1 MLKLAVL
8 VSGRGSNFKAIAKA
22 IKAGELQAEI
32 VCLLSNKA
40 TAGALEIAR
49 EYNIPALVVPSAK
62 LSGKE
67 HDEKVLEALAPFK
80 PDYLVLAGYM
90 RILTSTLLQAYKA
103 PAGYFKV
110 INIHPSLLPAFPGKD
125 GYGDAFA
132 AEVAESGI
140 TVHLV
145 DEEVDHGP
153 IVAQQCFPRL
163 PADTLQSFRERGLA
177 IEHKL
182 FPLALQLIATRG
194 IDLAALPYVSAT
206 STLSW
211 RK

>member
-8 VSGRGSNFKAIAKA
+8 ASGRGSNFKAIAQA
-22 IKAGELQAEI
+22 IKAGELKAEI

-49 EYNIPALVVPSAK
+49 EYNIPALVVPSAR
-62 LSGKE
+62 LSCLE
-67 HDEKVLEALAPFK
+67 HDEKVLAALAPYK
-80 PDYLVLAGYM
+80 PDFIVLAGYM
-90 RILTSTLLQAYKA
+90 RILTSALLQAYRA
-103 PAGYFKV
+103 PEGYFKV

-132 AEVAESGI
+132 AKVAESGI

-163 PADTLQSFRERGLA
+163 PEDSLETFKARGLA

-182 FPLALQLIATRG
+182 FPMALQLIADRG
-194 IDLAALPYVSAT
+194 INLASLPYVSAA